1 VGGAARYDGRGDRPG
16 SGEMSCAPVPRGVD
30 SGGGLRHAALGT
42 LYDDIWRASRPHYL
56 RRDVVVEDIPI
67 EGSARWGISA
77 VLRPSTVHVFYGPE
91 DLHVTVRSIE
101 GYREAVSRGDHRV
114 SLYERVLR
122 RALEHL
128 GPVTVEF
135 AGLTASRSSVLL
147 QGWPVAS
154 LQDFRNRLYDMLS
167 EVGAIVSGP
176 ELSRSSIRKTC
187 HATLALIGGPLEA
200 PERFVEFIDA
210 HRATYY
216 GRITFR
222 QLELVRYHRT
232 AAQVAVESL
241 GTLPFRG

>member
-1 VGGAARYDGRGDRPG
+1 MADFA
-16 SGEMSCAPVPRGVD
+16 E
-30 SGGGLRHAALGT
+30 RHAAVGA
-42 LYDDIWRASRPHYL
+42 LYDDIWRASREHYR
-56 RRDVVVEDIPI
+56 RRDVVVDDRPI

-77 VLRPSTVHVFYGPE
+77 VLRPSTVPEAIRNAAQQLADVMGNGHVFYGPGN
-91 DLHVTVRSIE
+91 LHVTVRSIE
-101 GYREAVSRGDHRV
+101 GYREAVPRGDQRIA
-114 SLYERVLR
+114 LYEGVLR

-147 QGWPVAS
+147 QGWPDAS
-154 LQDFRNRLYDMLS
+154 LQDFRDRLYDMLS

-187 HATLALIGGPLEA
+187 HATLALTGGPLEV
-200 PERFVEFIDA
+200 PERFVEFIDD

-216 GRITFR
+216 SRITFG

-232 AAQVAVESL
+232 SAQVAVESL